1 LCQRRFKIVASYIGP
16 FHEKWLQNHE
26 NIFTFVEKGF
36 HMAILQVRDID
47 DNLYQALKKRAKDE
61 RRSVSQEIIKIVEDY
76 LESKELSDQ
85 NSTTEFLNLT
95 WQSDETAEEL
105 IGNIRSNRE
114 ENSRL
119 SGSEDV
125 FD

>member
-1 LCQRRFKIVASYIGP
+1 
-16 FHEKWLQNHE
+16 
-26 NIFTFVEKGF
+26 
-36 HMAILQVRDID
+36 MAILQVRDID

-61 RRSVSQEIIKIVEDY
+61 RRSVSQEIIKIVEDF

>member
-1 LCQRRFKIVASYIGP
+1 
-16 FHEKWLQNHE
+16 
-26 NIFTFVEKGF
+26 
-36 HMAILQVRDID
+36 MAILQVRDID

>member
-1 LCQRRFKIVASYIGP
+1 
-16 FHEKWLQNHE
+16 
-26 NIFTFVEKGF
+26 
-36 HMAILQVRDID
+36 MAILQVRDID
-47 DNLYQALKKRAKDE
+47 DKLYQALKKRAKDE

-76 LESKELSDQ
+76 LESKEPSDQ
-85 NSTTEFLNLT
+85 NSTTEFLNLS

-114 ENSRL
+114 ENNRL
-119 SGSEDV
+119 RGSEDV